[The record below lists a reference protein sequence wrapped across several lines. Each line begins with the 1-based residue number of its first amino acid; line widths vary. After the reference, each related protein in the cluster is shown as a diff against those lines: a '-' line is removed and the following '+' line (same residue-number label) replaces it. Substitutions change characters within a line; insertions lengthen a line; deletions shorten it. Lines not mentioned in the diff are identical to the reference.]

1 GRVPAHERTLRGPKR
16 TRTGPLN
23 VKILSRAGEISRAS
37 RQRRNVFM
45 SQNLRANIRAMAG
58 YTPGEQPRGG
68 EFIKLNTNENPYPP
82 SPRVFD
88 AIRQAL
94 TGERLR
100 KYPDPLGIA
109 FRETAGRILNV
120 D

>member
-1 GRVPAHERTLRGPKR
+1 MPPDTASAIRPA
-16 TRTGPLN
+16 
-23 VKILSRAGEISRAS
+23 
-37 RQRRNVFM
+37 
-45 SQNLRANIRAMAG
+45 IRAMAG

-120 D
+120 DPGCILPGNGSDDLLTI